1 MITVPGAPSDQSRIQ
16 VGFGSSWARRRC
28 VRSALS
34 VARDVWQPASNDAHV
49 DMERVTA
56 LVERD
61 LGKLDVAEH
70 LVASLVRRW
79 NDSSEHRRSVL
90 ADIALAELHVRV
102 GEPRGTS
109 LAHQSISDGPAV
121 RHGSWP
127 TWSGGWP
134 PRWCSRRCPPRRAW
148 PPQFAVRT
156 AGLGPSGSAVG
167 QAIVAVRSAAG
178 VGPYP
183 GTPQGG

>member
-1 MITVPGAPSDQSRIQ
+1 MTKDTSSPLTKSSAVRAASRLS
-16 VGFGSSWARRRC
+16 GSSWVRRRS

-49 DMERVTA
+49 EMERVTA

-61 LGKLDVAEH
+61 LGRLDVAEH
-70 LVASLVRRW
+70 LVTSLVRRW

-109 LAHQSISDGPAV
+109 LAHLV
-121 RHGSWP
+121 R
-127 TWSGGWP
+127 
-134 PRWCSRRCPPRRAW
+134 R
-148 PPQFAVRT
+148 
-156 AGLGPSGSAVG
+156 
-167 QAIVAVRSAAG
+167 VATMQV
-178 VGPYP
+178 
-183 GTPQGG
+183 